1 MKTFSPDSSVRA
13 FTLIELLTVIAIIVV
28 LMGILLPAAQI
39 TRVATAKTAAK
50 NMTVTVTQAISA
62 YEVEYGRLPPAD
74 IQPTGDGDLVLGET
88 AIGAV
93 KSNNVV
99 FDTLRNIPRG
109 PNTDY
114 KANPKK
120 VVYFEERVARAS
132 SSGKPR
138 TGFYD
143 PSALGM
149 PPADLIGSLYDPF
162 GHQYGVILDITGDGR
177 IDLTGFYQDFAGANP
192 TIGLAPRKNA
202 GAFSMG
208 PDEKI
213 GKDGNRVYGDGSI
226 RADDQLSWQ

>member
-28 LMGILLPAAQI
+28 LMGILLPALQQSKIAAA
-39 TRVATAKTAAK
+39 RTAAK
-50 NMTVTVTQAISA
+50 SMTQIVTSAISA
-62 YEVEYGRLPPAD
+62 YEVEYGRLPPTD
-74 IQPTGDGDLVLGET
+74 ISTTDDQDLVLGET
-88 AIGAV
+88 SMGAV
-93 KSNNVV
+93 QSNNVV

-109 PNTDY
+109 PNVDY
-114 KANPKK
+114 QANPKR

-143 PSALGM
+143 PSSAGM
-149 PPADLIGSLYDPF
+149 PPTDLIGSLYDPF
-162 GHQYGVILDITGDGR
+162 GHQYGVILDTTGDGR

-192 TIGLAPRKNA
+192 TTGLAPRKNV

-213 GKDGNRVYGDGSI
+213 GKDGNHLLGDKD
-226 RADDQLSWQ
+226 RADDQVSWQ